1 MSSPNQITGNP
12 PSIPDAELLTVKQ
25 VADVLQLSDTTLR
38 MLERRKQLL
47 PVRVG
52 RNVRYRRVE
61 LLRFLD
67 SLSSTAN
74 TTTATTGT
82 DNV

>member
-1 MSSPNQITGNP
+1 MSSLKQIADQP

-38 MLERRKQLL
+38 MLELKKRLL

-52 RNVRYRRVE
+52 RNVRYRRAE

-67 SLSSTAN
+67 ALSGTAN
-74 TTTATTGT
+74 TTTAS
-82 DNV
+82 NI